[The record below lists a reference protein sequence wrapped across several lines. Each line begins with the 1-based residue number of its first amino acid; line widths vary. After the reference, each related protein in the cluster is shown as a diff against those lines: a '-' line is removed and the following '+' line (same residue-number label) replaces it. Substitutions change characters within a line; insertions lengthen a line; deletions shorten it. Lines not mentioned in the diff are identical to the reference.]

1 VSRPIL
7 EMQEQTSAI
16 AGACSRLM
24 HTADPM
30 EALLID
36 ATDPEMSDVTDEE
49 RHLALLAYETEGL
62 LFDPHYGAKALAQAV
77 ALIRQG
83 ARHQIVLWHTG
94 GLPAALPWLA
104 EGVPDDRWS

>member
-1 VSRPIL
+1 
-7 EMQEQTSAI
+7 
-16 AGACSRLM
+16 
-24 HTADPM
+24 
-30 EALLID
+30 
-36 ATDPEMSDVTDEE
+36 
-49 RHLALLAYETEGL
+49 
-62 LFDPHYGAKALAQAV
+62 V